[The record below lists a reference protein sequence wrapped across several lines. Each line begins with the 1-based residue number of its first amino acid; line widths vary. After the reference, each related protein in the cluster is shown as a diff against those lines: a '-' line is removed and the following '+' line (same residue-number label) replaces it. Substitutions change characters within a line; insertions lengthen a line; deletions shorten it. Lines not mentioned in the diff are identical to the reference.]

1 MKQTNTNDLKLILLN
16 KLLCNYEHVMI
27 NKSLSSRHTISFR
40 YCLPTSSQSLVVFL
54 LFQDSFL
61 SYEYLLY
68 TLHRISSSDF

>member
-1 MKQTNTNDLKLILLN
+1 MKQTNNNDLKLILLN

-40 YCLPTSSQSLVVFL
+40 YCLPTSSQSLVFS
-54 LFQDSFL
+54 LFQDSFS